1 MHIIFATASSGT
13 LADGVKAHEKVI
25 ESYPELKLSLFLTE
39 EPLSTEQWMRFE
51 NDCQSANLFIYDPH
65 GVENGVVVKMAEI
78 SRMYKCDQIAL
89 MINGSKWERLI
100 CFGALRGEDIQVKP
114 QSGELSL
121 SDKANE
127 LNQTER
133 QLKEQAIENYNQIK
147 SYWHASGIANWQEL
161 IYFTAKLYG
170 DTNVPE
176 AKAPNYVEKTGIID
190 PRTGDYYSSA
200 DVFLQETEQ
209 NASKPKIVF
218 FYLASQA
225 RVKSADIITEL
236 IERLRPI
243 ATVIPIGLTSIMKI
257 DLENL
262 ERLFRGLLDDVQLLV
277 NFIGFRLGAGPRG
290 GDREDVTDWL
300 EKLNIPMLHPFFL
313 TRTTLAEWEEAK
325 GLSPVEA
332 MVNVVLPELDGAV
345 ETYPIAAIQSVG
357 FNEAYQFEKKELVLM
372 EERVN
377 YFMNRIER
385 WLQLHKTKNSQ
396 KRLALVGYN
405 YPPGEGNLFGGS
417 FLDTFRS
424 ISALLN
430 KLADEGYQVERMT
443 EKELE
448 RQFRERQ
455 LFNETSWGVDEDLDQ
470 RLGYPVPK
478 AKEDWSD
485 HLDWKQLKEDWG
497 EYPGE
502 IMANGE
508 DFFIPGFIN
517 GNVFIGLQP
526 SRNGADQDSSA
537 NYHDQSIP
545 PHYQYQAFYTWLEK
559 EFKSDA
565 IVHIG
570 THGTLEFLPGKE
582 NGMSSQCY
590 PDQLVQSLPHFYFY
604 YIGNPSE
611 AMLAKRRSHAVI
623 SSYQAPPFR
632 NGGLYGDY
640 EELERLLH
648 EYREAEQLDPS
659 RCEEILKEVQEI
671 ADKNGFSHQQLD
683 DIEQEL
689 QKMQYALIP
698 YGLHIIGEGMKHED
712 AILHTIYTLRKEHKG
727 STLKQLVSQLRPELQ
742 EEDAVLEKEAAA
754 LMQGYVESK
763 RLPDIQEK
771 ALAEAF
777 ADTLAYGESIYQ
789 RVRKTEELSSIIKAL
804 DGGYLPAKLAGDIY
818 RNPDSLPTGSN
829 VYQFDPRSVPSPS
842 AVTRGAEIA
851 KATIAEFKEANG
863 ENPHT
868 VACVLWGIETSRTQ
882 GETIGQILEYVGAKA
897 VKHSEATSTTFE
909 LIPLS
914 ELGRPRMN
922 VVVSMSGV
930 FRDIFPNVIN
940 ALNDLFEKLALADE
954 QEEDNYFKT
963 FTLKVQ
969 DQLLTEGY
977 TKTEAFDLASA
988 RIFGPAAGEYGTG
1001 INHMI
1006 EGGNWAD
1013 EEELGEIY
1021 KNNAQHVY
1029 SKLRRGES
1037 FPELY
1042 DTHMEATDIVS
1053 QLRASHEYEI
1063 TDVDDYY
1070 SFFGGLA
1077 KSIEKAKGERVEIYI
1092 TDTTQQAPQTED
1104 VKHAI
1109 NRGVRT
1115 RLTNPKWIEGLLEH
1129 PYHGIQ
1135 RMAKNTENLLGLAA
1149 TTNKVEN
1156 WVFSHVHDTYIEDR
1170 ALQEKIRQAN
1180 PHAYHDL
1187 LGTLVEVSER
1197 GYWKP
1202 TESQWQ
1208 SLKDAFLE
1216 AEASM
1221 E

>member
-65 GVENGVVVKMAEI
+65 RVENGVVVKMAEI

-689 QKMQYALIP
+689 QRMQYALIP

-712 AILHTIYTLRKEHKG
+712 AILHTIYTLRKKHKG

-851 KATIAEFKEANG
+851 KATLAEFKEANG

-930 FRDIFPNVIN
+930 FRDLFPNVID
-940 ALNDLFEKLALADE
+940 ALNDLFEKLARADE

-969 DQLLTEGY
+969 ERLLTEGY
-977 TKTEAFDLASA
+977 TEAEAFDLASA

-1006 EGGNWAD
+1006 EDGNWTD
-1013 EEELGEIY
+1013 EEELGEMY
-1021 KNNAQHVY
+1021 KHHAQHVY

-1042 DTHMEATDIVS
+1042 DIHMEATDIVS
-1053 QLRASHEYEI
+1053 QLRASYEYEI

-1092 TDTTQQAPQTED
+1092 TDTTQQTPQTED

-1129 PYHGIQ
+1129 PYHGVQ

-1149 TTNKVEN
+1149 TTNNVED
-1156 WVFSHVHDTYIEDR
+1156 WVFSHVHDTYVEDK

-1202 TESQWQ
+1202 SESQWQ